1 MRYVSTHNKM
11 YATVEEFALRQSLFA
26 AFDEFVQTANA
37 ANASANESYRAAHN
51 VFSDWTR
58 EEKDKLLGLKN
69 MPLPEFTEFTGEVDE
84 VDISN
89 IATAYNWCTS
99 GKCTGVKNQGSCGS
113 CWAFSSI
120 EAIESAWAIK
130 GNALTVM
137 SEQELVDCSSSTGNA
152 GCNGGWY
159 FWSYDWLKT
168 NKTMKE
174 SDYPYTAKD
183 GTC

>member
-69 MPLPEFTEFTGEVDE
+69 MTLPEFTEKVDKA
-84 VDISN
+84 DISN
-89 IATAYNWCTS
+89 YPPAFNWCT
-99 GKCTGVKNQGSCGS
+99 
-113 CWAFSSI
+113 
-120 EAIESAWAIK
+120 
-130 GNALTVM
+130 
-137 SEQELVDCSSSTGNA
+137 
-152 GCNGGWY
+152 
-159 FWSYDWLKT
+159 
-168 NKTMKE
+168 
-174 SDYPYTAKD
+174 
-183 GTC
+183 